1 MSRKLIVLGLLSVG
15 CLFSAG
21 CVTTGQ
27 EAPPAEPAP
36 AAVQQTA
43 PEVKEEVKPV
53 DPCAAVIGDAIAKAR
68 AANHTVRVQ
77 CGDKKIETNPMW
89 ALDYD
94 GSVKLR
100 LFDVQG
106 NLLGEEIRKP

>member
-1 MSRKLIVLGLLSVG
+1 MSRKLIVLGLLSIG
-15 CLFSAG
+15 CLSAAG

-36 AAVQQTA
+36 AAQQAA

-53 DPCAAVIGDAIAKAR
+53 DPCEAVINDAVAKAR
-68 AANHTVRVQ
+68 TDNHTVKVQ
-77 CGDKKIETNPMW
+77 CGDKAIETNPMW

-100 LFDVQG
+100 LYDAQG
-106 NLLGEEIRKP
+106 NLLSEETRKP